1 MEMEKISHYAAPVLL
16 AIFIFSSDFLQTDL
30 FKFGV
35 NDFAVWFV
43 MSVLC
48 FASGWYIN
56 KSIGWNF
63 GGKVVFATIIA
74 VTIIS
79 IFTIS
84 FFNEYFGASELLSE
98 NLILFSLRNIMLGS
112 MAFFGM
118 AIEEILTTKRDTDLT
133 NEKIRVYESILQES
147 KKQSDLELKTAQ
159 LKAKEII
166 FEAESQ
172 AKNIILQKERIEREL
187 KEFIQTEKELIK
199 KYEQQ

>member
-1 MEMEKISHYAAPVLL
+1 MEMKKLSRYAAPILL
-16 AIFIFSSDFLQTDL
+16 AIFIFSSDFLKTDL
-30 FKFGV
+30 FKFGE

-43 MSVLC
+43 MSLLC
-48 FASGWYIN
+48 FSSGWYIN
-56 KSIGWNF
+56 RSLGWNL

-74 VTIIS
+74 VTILS
-79 IFTIS
+79 IFVIS
-84 FFNEYFGASELLSE
+84 FFNEYFGASELLTE

-118 AIEEILTTKRDTDLT
+118 AIQEILTSKRDTELT
-133 NEKIRVYESILQES
+133 NEKIRVYESIFQQS
-147 KKQSDLELKTAQ
+147 KKQSELELKAAQ
-159 LKAKEII
+159 IKAKEII

>member
-1 MEMEKISHYAAPVLL
+1 MEMKKFSHYAAPVLL
-16 AIFIFSSDFLQTDL
+16 AIFIFSSDFLQTNL
-30 FKFGV
+30 FRFGE

-43 MSVLC
+43 MSLLC
-48 FASGWYIN
+48 FSSGWYIN
-56 KSIGWNF
+56 KSLGWNF

-74 VTIIS
+74 VTILS
-79 IFTIS
+79 IFVIS
-84 FFNEYFGASELLSE
+84 FFNEYFGASELLTE

-118 AIEEILTTKRDTDLT
+118 AIEEILTTKRDADLT
-133 NEKIRVYESILQES
+133 NEKVRVYESILQES
-147 KKQSDLELKTAQ
+147 KKQSEIELKAAQ

>member
-1 MEMEKISHYAAPVLL
+1 MEMKKLSHYAAPVLL

-30 FKFGV
+30 FKFGE

-43 MSVLC
+43 MSMLC

-56 KSIGWNF
+56 KSLGWNF

-159 LKAKEII
+159 LKAREII

>member
-1 MEMEKISHYAAPVLL
+1 MEMKKLSHYAAPVLL

-30 FKFGV
+30 FKFGE

-43 MSVLC
+43 MSMLC

-98 NLILFSLRNIMLGS
+98 NLILFSLRNILLGS

-118 AIEEILTTKRDTDLT
+118 AIEEILTSKRDSDLT

-172 AKNIILQKERIEREL
+172 AKNIILRKERIEREL

>member
-1 MEMEKISHYAAPVLL
+1 MEMKKLSHYAAPVLL

-30 FKFGV
+30 FKFGE

-43 MSVLC
+43 MSMLC

-56 KSIGWNF
+56 KSLGWNF

-98 NLILFSLRNIMLGS
+98 NLILFSLRNILLGS

-118 AIEEILTTKRDTDLT
+118 AIEEILTSKRDSDLT

-147 KKQSDLELKTAQ
+147 KKLSDLELKTAQ

-172 AKNIILQKERIEREL
+172 AKNIILRKERIEREL

>member
-1 MEMEKISHYAAPVLL
+1 MEMKKLSHYAAPVLL

-30 FKFGV
+30 FKFGE

-43 MSVLC
+43 MSMLC

-56 KSIGWNF
+56 KSLGWNF

-98 NLILFSLRNIMLGS
+98 NLILFSLRNILLGS

-118 AIEEILTTKRDTDLT
+118 AIEEILTSKRDSDLT

-147 KKQSDLELKTAQ
+147 KKQSNLELKTAQ

>member
-30 FKFGV
+30 FKFGE

-172 AKNIILQKERIEREL
+172 AKNIILHKERIEREL

>member
-1 MEMEKISHYAAPVLL
+1 MEMKKLSHYAAPVLL

-30 FKFGV
+30 FKFGE

-43 MSVLC
+43 MSMLC

-199 KYEQQ
+199 KYEQL

>member
-1 MEMEKISHYAAPVLL
+1 MEMKKLSHYAAPVLL

-30 FKFGV
+30 FKFGE

-43 MSVLC
+43 MSMLC

-56 KSIGWNF
+56 KSLGWNF

-84 FFNEYFGASELLSE
+84 FFDEYFGASELLSE

-147 KKQSDLELKTAQ
+147 KKQSELELKTAQ
-159 LKAKEII
+159 LKAREII

-199 KYEQQ
+199 KYEQL

>member
-30 FKFGV
+30 FKFGE

>member
-1 MEMEKISHYAAPVLL
+1 MEMKKLSHYAAPVLL

-30 FKFGV
+30 FKFGE

-43 MSVLC
+43 MSMLC

-56 KSIGWNF
+56 KSLGWNF

-84 FFNEYFGASELLSE
+84 FFDEYFGASELLSE

-147 KKQSDLELKTAQ
+147 KKQSEIELKTAQ
-159 LKAKEII
+159 LKAREII

-187 KEFIQTEKELIK
+187 KEFIQTEKELIN
-199 KYEQQ
+199 KYEQL

>member
-1 MEMEKISHYAAPVLL
+1 
-16 AIFIFSSDFLQTDL
+16 
-30 FKFGV
+30 
-35 NDFAVWFV
+35 
-43 MSVLC
+43 MSMLC

-56 KSIGWNF
+56 KSLGWNF
-63 GGKVVFATIIA
+63 GVKVVFATIIA

-98 NLILFSLRNIMLGS
+98 NLILFSLRNILLGS

-118 AIEEILTTKRDTDLT
+118 AIEEILTSKRDSDLT

-172 AKNIILQKERIEREL
+172 AKNIILRKERIEREL

>member
-1 MEMEKISHYAAPVLL
+1 MEMKKLSHYAAPVLL

-30 FKFGV
+30 FKFGE

-43 MSVLC
+43 MSMLC

-84 FFNEYFGASELLSE
+84 F
-98 NLILFSLRNIMLGS
+98 
-112 MAFFGM
+112 
-118 AIEEILTTKRDTDLT
+118 
-133 NEKIRVYESILQES
+133 
-147 KKQSDLELKTAQ
+147 
-159 LKAKEII
+159 
-166 FEAESQ
+166 
-172 AKNIILQKERIEREL
+172 
-187 KEFIQTEKELIK
+187 
-199 KYEQQ
+199 

>member
-1 MEMEKISHYAAPVLL
+1 MEMKKISHYAAPVLL

-30 FKFGV
+30 FKFGE

-56 KSIGWNF
+56 KSLGWNF

-118 AIEEILTTKRDTDLT
+118 AIEEILTTKRDSDLT

-147 KKQSDLELKTAQ
+147 KKQSDLELKAAQ

>member
-1 MEMEKISHYAAPVLL
+1 MEMKKLSHYAAPVLL

-30 FKFGV
+30 FKFGE

-43 MSVLC
+43 MSMLC

-98 NLILFSLRNIMLGS
+98 NLILFSLRNILLGS

-118 AIEEILTTKRDTDLT
+118 AIEEILTSKRDSDLT

-147 KKQSDLELKTAQ
+147 KKQSNLELKTAQ

>member
-1 MEMEKISHYAAPVLL
+1 MEMKKLSHYAAPVLL

-30 FKFGV
+30 FKFGE

-43 MSVLC
+43 MSMLC

-56 KSIGWNF
+56 KSLGWNF

-98 NLILFSLRNIMLGS
+98 NLILFSLRNILLGS

-118 AIEEILTTKRDTDLT
+118 AIEEILTSKRDSDLT

-172 AKNIILQKERIEREL
+172 AKNIILRKERIEREL

>member
-1 MEMEKISHYAAPVLL
+1 MEMKKISHYAAPVLL

-30 FKFGV
+30 FKFGE

-118 AIEEILTTKRDTDLT
+118 AIEEILTTKRDSDLT

-147 KKQSDLELKTAQ
+147 KKQSDLELKAAQ